1 MSFPWQDSWSPPPP
15 PPGMMP
21 PPPGMMPFPGMMPY
35 PGFQPG
41 WETESVSTERSWF
54 GAKGYSKRAA
64 ALAARERQERGSER
78 SLYQSQGR
86 AYEDWHRKAPPIQAQ
101 HGVDGTT
108 LRDPTVFE
116 NSRARYGIVPP
127 GGAVGLSPSGR
138 RPAVARRM
146 RGERQFTDFADGD
159 EAGLALAVDA
169 PKSHQ
174 ERIETGFAAGV
185 PSASTAA
192 GVGGQLALGIGCV
205 PQTDAAKVR
214 IHGGNPNVDLK
225 KRRDKEIGSLA
236 NTVPAVP
243 APNNK
248 DAADYAKHKKQ
259 NLAAAL
265 ARVGYS
271 ETLDGRPPWLP
282 EIGDAKVMN
291 EKTAQFRNALANTKW
306 GKLKGLQRMGALD
319 MSHRRKK
326 ADRDV
331 FFGAVQH
338 TQKGLHDGEFA
349 HHRKSHAMTD
359 GRMVNERRN
368 GDVLPT
374 VNDPTPTYGK
384 AAAVWDDVK
393 DLRSARQM
401 MRAPDNK
408 TEIDRRKHLRVDIMS
423 GAKTARD
430 EMARLK
436 KERDS
441 YAGDF
446 TKKSTDIQ
454 LYHHPKS
461 DIVDMAIR
469 AHDLVVLSGS
479 PYALRPE
486 GKPGEK
492 PAAGGRCTGG
502 PVGGDFR
509 RRSDHSDLLPGSWNQ
524 QFQRT
529 QREEDASGINAGVS
543 TGDFAKVPY
552 SPQIEKQLR
561 SHGRRRFTPGIMP
574 QDAKRPY
581 EPPTFDFCTSGY
593 GPVL

>member
-1 MSFPWQDSWSPPPP
+1 M
-15 PPGMMP
+15 
-21 PPPGMMPFPGMMPY
+21 
-35 PGFQPG
+35 
-41 WETESVSTERSWF
+41 
-54 GAKGYSKRAA
+54 
-64 ALAARERQERGSER
+64 
-78 SLYQSQGR
+78 
-86 AYEDWHRKAPPIQAQ
+86 
-101 HGVDGTT
+101 
-108 LRDPTVFE
+108 
-116 NSRARYGIVPP
+116 
-127 GGAVGLSPSGR
+127 
-138 RPAVARRM
+138 
-146 RGERQFTDFADGD
+146 
-159 EAGLALAVDA
+159 
-169 PKSHQ
+169 
-174 ERIETGFAAGV
+174 
-185 PSASTAA
+185 
-192 GVGGQLALGIGCV
+192 
-205 PQTDAAKVR
+205 
-214 IHGGNPNVDLK
+214 
-225 KRRDKEIGSLA
+225 
-236 NTVPAVP
+236 PAVP

-248 DAADYAKHKKQ
+248 DGPDYAKHKKQ

-291 EKTAQFRNALANTKW
+291 EKTVQFRNALANTKW

-374 VNDPTPTYGK
+374 VNDPPPTYGK

-393 DLRSARQM
+393 DLRSAKQM